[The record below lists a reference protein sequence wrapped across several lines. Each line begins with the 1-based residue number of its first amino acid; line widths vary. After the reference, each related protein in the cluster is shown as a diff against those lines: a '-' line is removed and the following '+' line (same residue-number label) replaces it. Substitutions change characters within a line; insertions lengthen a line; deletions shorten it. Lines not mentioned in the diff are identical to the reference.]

1 MQNRFDRAGLLLGG
15 KKRLHL
21 GQLLFEKRILGLADA
36 ADIARVGLWLPSR
49 IALGD
54 EAGREV
60 KRRDARL
67 AAAPR
72 RLRRVGPAEV
82 LGACVIAN
90 LPDRR
95 TAIAERALVIAAG
108 PLRVA
113 P

>member
-1 MQNRFDRAGLLLGG
+1 MKNRLDRAGLLLGG
-15 KKRLHL
+15 EKRLHV
-21 GQLLFEKRILGLADA
+21 GQLLFEQKIAAIGLADV
-36 ADIARVGLWLPSR
+36 ARVGLWL
-49 IALGD
+49 ALGD

-60 KRRDARL
+60 KRRDSRL

-72 RLRRVGPAEV
+72 RVRRVGPAEV
-82 LGACVIAN
+82 LRACVIAN

-95 TAIAERALVIAAG
+95 TAIAERTLVIAAG

>member
-1 MQNRFDRAGLLLGG
+1 MQNRLDRAGLLLGG
-15 KKRLHL
+15 EKRLHL
-21 GQLLFEKRILGLADA
+21 GQLLFEQKIAAIGLADA
-36 ADIARVGLWLPSR
+36 ADVARVGLWL
-49 IALGD
+49 ALGD

-60 KRRDARL
+60 KRRDSRL

-72 RLRRVGPAEV
+72 RVRRVGPAEV
-82 LGACVIAN
+82 LRACVIAN

-95 TAIAERALVIAAG
+95 TAIAERTLVIAAG

>member
-15 KKRLHL
+15 EKRLHL
-21 GQLLFEKRILGLADA
+21 GQLLLEERITAIGLADA
-36 ADIARVGLWLPSR
+36 ADIARVDLWL
-49 IALGD
+49 ALGD

-72 RLRRVGPAEV
+72 RLCRVGPAEV
-82 LGACVIAN
+82 LRACVVTN
-90 LPDRR
+90 LP
-95 TAIAERALVIAAG
+95 ERALVIAAG
-108 PLRVA
+108 PLCVA